1 MKGKRDSRGWLL
13 IGLPNDIEE
22 LETMLRW
29 EVKFAT
35 NHDVE
40 KRIRNYIAY
49 LKKQKEKFTLKIII
63 GLMILFFSEF
73 QFIYIQKI

>member
-29 EVKFAT
+29 EEKFAM
-35 NHDVE
+35 NRDVE
-40 KRIRNYIAY
+40 NRIREYLNY
-49 LKKQKEKFTLKIII
+49 LKKQEKK
-63 GLMILFFSEF
+63 
-73 QFIYIQKI
+73 